1 MKSNSMRAA
10 LLHGKDDLRVAEV
23 PVPQISAG
31 EVLLRVKA
39 AAVCGTDIRMLR
51 NGARGVGP
59 ETPLILGHEVSGVIE
74 RVGAGVAGYSEGMR
88 VAVAPN
94 MGCGVCDMCVSGNT
108 QLCPT
113 YKAFGINIP
122 GGFAEL
128 MKIPE
133 AAVRQGNIAVVPEG
147 ADFTEAALVEPL
159 SCVYNAFKQ
168 TATTAGDTVLV
179 IGAGPIGLMHAKLA
193 LMGGAARV
201 YMNDISAERLQLC
214 TRAEPSIIAVSGGPL
229 VERMK
234 ELTAGRGVDVCITA
248 APVPEIQVAALEV
261 AAVNG
266 RVMFFGGLP
275 EGRSKVL
282 LDTNLVHY
290 KQLRISGTTRSSLSQ
305 YRQTLALV
313 ASGAVKVRDLV
324 TSVGPLESIR
334 ESFDRVMQGRGLKN
348 VVEFA

>member
-1 MKSNSMRAA
+1 MQAA
-10 LLHGKDDLRVAEV
+10 LLFGKEDLRIGDV
-23 PVPQISAG
+23 PIPEIASG

-39 AAVCGTDIRMLR
+39 AAVCGTDIRMYR

-59 ETPLILGHEVSGVIE
+59 SSPLVPGHEIAGVIE
-74 RVGAGVAGYSEGMR
+74 RVGTGVAGYREGMR

-108 QLCPT
+108 QLCAT

-122 GGFAEL
+122 GGFAQY

-133 AAVRQGNIAVVPEG
+133 AAVRQGNLAEIPQG
-147 ADFTEAALVEPL
+147 ADFAEAALVEPL
-159 SCVYNAFKQ
+159 SCVYNAFKRS
-168 TATTAGDTVLV
+168 AITAGDTVLV

-201 YMNDISAERLQLC
+201 FMNDISQERLDLC
-214 TRAEPSIIAVSGGPL
+214 TKAEPSIVAVTRGSL

-234 ELTAGRGVDVCITA
+234 DLTAGRGVDVCITA

-275 EGRSKVL
+275 EGKSKVA

-290 KQLRISGTTRSSLSQ
+290 KQITVTGTTRSSLSQ
-305 YRQTLALV
+305 YRQTLGLV
-313 ASGAVKVRDLV
+313 ASGAVKVKDLI
-324 TSVGPLESIR
+324 TSVSPLVEIR
-334 ESFDRVMQGRGLKN
+334 ASFDRVIQGRGLKN
-348 VVEFA
+348 VVEIA

>member
-1 MKSNSMRAA
+1 MRNGSMRAA
-10 LLHGKDDLRVAEV
+10 QLFGKEDLRVGDL
-23 PVPQISAG
+23 PVPEIGSG
-31 EVLLRVKA
+31 EILLRVKA
-39 AAVCGTDIRMLR
+39 AAVCGTDIRMYR

-59 ETPLILGHEVSGVIE
+59 DSPLVPGHEVSGVIE
-74 RVGAGVAGYSEGMR
+74 RVGAGVAGYREGMR

-122 GGFAEL
+122 GGFAQF

-133 AAVRQGNIAVVPEG
+133 AAVRQGNLAEIPEG
-147 ADFTEAALVEPL
+147 ADFADAALVEPL
-159 SCVYNAFKQ
+159 SCVYNAFKRS
-168 TATTAGDTVLV
+168 AITAGDTVLV

-201 YMNDISAERLQLC
+201 FMNDISQERLDLC
-214 TRAEPSIIAVSGGPL
+214 VAAEPSIVAVSGGSL

-248 APVPEIQVAALEV
+248 APVPEIQIAALEV

-275 EGRSKVL
+275 EGRSKVA

-290 KQLRISGTTRSSLSQ
+290 KQITISGTTRSSLSQ
-305 YRQTLALV
+305 YRQTLGLV
-313 ASGAVKVRDLV
+313 ASGAVKVKDLV
-324 TSVGPLESIR
+324 TSVSPLAEVR
-334 ESFDRVMQGRGLKN
+334 ASFDRVMQGKGLKN
-348 VVEFA
+348 VLELD